1 MGTSVPFARCSSI
14 SVKEYTYFANQESA
28 VRGVSMQLT
37 IKRIAGILQASIKL
51 DGITVIAG
59 QNNTGKSS
67 VSKALWCALSIL
79 DNPAKRVEH
88 ERQATYERL
97 LERAISHDTSF
108 RRVQYTYNDVQNVA
122 HNLAALSANG
132 PLRRSDVKSELVTY
146 LPSIADALDLKD
158 DYQDGFSLVDRLIE
172 YSSISAKEIEKTLF
186 GNMLAGEFYGQV
198 NNVDHPAAG
207 TITLSFG
214 RGSLQSRIAND
225 EVEELAI
232 REGQG
237 ASVAYID
244 DPLILDRLTYPPM
257 SIRGNT
263 LQAVGSHQTQLRRLL
278 IPHPQRAGDA
288 LDSILVEE
296 KLGQV
301 IASLDSTVDGF
312 IARGRDRGLVYRRPG
327 YRNDLDLRNI
337 STGMK
342 SFAIIKTL
350 IREGIIREGDVL
362 ILDEPEVHLHP
373 TWQLKYAEL
382 IVLLYKEYNLRILL
396 ATHSPYFLRAVEVYA
411 SHHEVADK
419 CRYYHALGD
428 EDGSIFQDVTY
439 ATEEIYEDMSIPFRI
454 LDELMPEE

>member
-1 MGTSVPFARCSSI
+1 MLL
-14 SVKEYTYFANQESA
+14 K
-28 VRGVSMQLT
+28 

-59 QNNTGKSS
+59 QNNTGKSTI
-67 VSKALWCALSIL
+67 SKALWCALSIL
-79 DNPAKRVEH
+79 DSPAKRVEH

-97 LERAISHDTSF
+97 LDRAISHDSSF
-108 RRVQYTYNDVQNVA
+108 SRVEYTYNDVRSVA
-122 HNLAALSANG
+122 QNLAALSANG
-132 PLRRSDVKSELVTY
+132 PLGGDDVHHELATH
-146 LPSIADALDLKD
+146 LPSIAEALYLEDG
-158 DYQDGFSLVDRLIE
+158 YQNGSSLVDRLIK
-172 YSSISAKEIEKTLF
+172 YSSIPDGEIEKTLF

-214 RGSLQSRIAND
+214 RGSLRSRIVND
-225 EVEELAI
+225 EVVELALDD
-232 REGQG
+232 GPG
-237 ASVAYID
+237 ASVVYID
-244 DPLILDRLTYPPM
+244 DPLILDGLTQ
-257 SIRGNT
+257 SLIRMRGDRFQVVGNH
-263 LQAVGSHQTQLRRLL
+263 QAQLRRFLT
-278 IPHPQRAGDA
+278 PRPQRAGDA
-288 LDSILVEE
+288 LDSILAEE

-301 IASLDSTVDGF
+301 MASLDTTVDGI
-312 IARGRDRGLVYRRPG
+312 IARGRDRRLVYRRPG
-327 YRNDLDLRNI
+327 HRNDLDLRNI

-350 IREGIIREGDVL
+350 MREGKIREGDVL

-373 TWQLKYAEL
+373 AWQLKYAEL
-382 IVLLYKEYNLRILL
+382 IVLLYKVYNLRILL

-428 EDGSIFQDVTY
+428 EDGSVFQDVTY
-439 ATEEIYEDMSIPFRI
+439 ATEEIYEDMSIPFRV

>member
-1 MGTSVPFARCSSI
+1 
-14 SVKEYTYFANQESA
+14 
-28 VRGVSMQLT
+28 MQLT

-132 PLRRSDVKSELVTY
+132 PLSGSDVNHELATF
-146 LPSIADALDLKD
+146 LPSIAEVLDYED
-158 DYQDGFSLVDRLIE
+158 SYQDGSSLADALLE
-172 YSSISAKEIEKTLF
+172 YSSVPAKEIEKTLF
-186 GNMLAGEFYGQV
+186 GNMLGEEFFGKV
-198 NNVDHPAAG
+198 KNVDQFAAG

-214 RGSLQSRIAND
+214 RGRLRSRIANN
-225 EVEELAI
+225 EVEELVLDD
-232 REGQG
+232 GPG
-237 ASVAYID
+237 ASAIYID
-244 DPLILDRLTYPPM
+244 DPLILDRLSQPFTRMRSDRFLPL
-257 SIRGNT
+257 GNH
-263 LQAVGSHQTQLRRLL
+263 QAQLCRLL
-278 IPHPQRAGDA
+278 IPRPQRAGDA

-327 YRNDLDLRNI
+327 HRNDLDLRNI

-350 IREGIIREGDVL
+350 IREGKIREGDVL